1 MRSSCIKHESSSATV
16 IIRSLLIFLLFLFPV
31 GKRCTISSVRKVEL
45 HMKYI
50 RLTQM
55 LEFKAREYQEVCA
68 REKSLISR
76 MTK

>member
-1 MRSSCIKHESSSATV
+1 
-16 IIRSLLIFLLFLFPV
+16 
-31 GKRCTISSVRKVEL
+31 
-45 HMKYI
+45 
-50 RLTQM
+50 M